1 MISYFLRCL
10 GRTQLALAL
19 VLFSVCTIS
28 LAQAESL
35 SALHVNGLEDGVRL
49 GEHFQVWHD
58 LEGKADLAD
67 AIAAYRL
74 DKFSNLPSKGSTGLQ
89 PGAFWS
95 VFYLHND
102 SDKPITLNLEYVDHQ
117 LIYLNAY
124 QRNTNDPSFLEIAD
138 LALNNSF
145 SERLVSHQRFVVPVE
160 IAAGETHQFYFRF
173 GSDEKGFVFP
183 DLRIWQPDK
192 MHYVQSIELGSIAFL
207 VGGLAL
213 MSIISLVTGIATN
226 DKTYY
231 AYFVYAAT
239 KLATWPTI
247 LGFTHMFFIRE
258 DFHWSY
264 MSLTGAMSIMTGV
277 IFARIFLQ
285 TKVNTPRLD
294 YVLRFMILNAALL
307 AVAALTR
314 ETVFSVVLITI
325 ALLLYP
331 VLAIASLIR
340 WYQGSRESAVYTL
353 GWTVLIVGLFSQ
365 ALRDLGLVEH
375 TFVTYYWPVVA
386 SYSEMMVIMVAM
398 GIHLFR
404 LRRLKEQAELRYRSQ
419 LERAKQ
425 ELEILVSERT
435 HALELAKS
443 EAEKEAR
450 TDPLTGINNRRSF
463 MAKAE
468 AMFDSCRNRSH
479 PMTMLMFDIDH
490 FKKINDNYGH
500 AAGDKAL
507 KKFAVTLENEIRDGD
522 VLGRLGGEEFGL
534 ALYADLETAK
544 HTAER
549 LRSAVEGIFVNTGVV
564 QIRFTTSIGIALMQ
578 TEENIEQLM
587 SLADQALYEAK
598 DSGRNKAVVANVA

>member
-1 MISYFLRCL
+1 MTINSLRSLSQQVLTVFVLLFC
-10 GRTQLALAL
+10 GL
-19 VLFSVCTIS
+19 VATKTY
-28 LAQAESL
+28 AESL
-35 SALHVNGLEDGVRL
+35 TALHVNGLEDGSRL
-49 GEHFQVWHD
+49 GQYFHVWHD
-58 LEGKADLAD
+58 ESGSADLAD
-67 AIAAYRL
+67 AIAAFRL
-74 DKFSNLPSKGSTGLQ
+74 HKFSPLKSKGSTGLQ
-89 PGAFWS
+89 AGAFWS

-117 LIYLNAY
+117 LIYLSAY
-124 QRNTNDPSFLEIAD
+124 QRNTSAPSFLEIAD
-138 LALNNSF
+138 LALSNPF

-160 IAAGETHQFYFRF
+160 LGAGETYQFYFRF

-183 DLRIWQPDK
+183 DLRLWQPDK

-213 MSIISLVTGIATN
+213 MAIISLVTGVATN

-231 AYFVYAAT
+231 AYFVYAGT

-247 LGFTHMFFIRE
+247 LGFSHMFFVRE

-294 YVLRFMILNAALL
+294 YVLKFMILNAGLL
-307 AVAALTR
+307 ALAALTR

-340 WYQGSRESAVYTL
+340 WYQGSKESAVYTL
-353 GWTVLIVGLFSQ
+353 GWTVLIIGLFSQ

-435 HALELAKS
+435 HALEVAKS

-463 MAKAE
+463 MAKSE

-479 PMTMLMFDIDH
+479 PMSMLMFDIDH
-490 FKKINDNYGH
+490 FKKINDNHGH
-500 AAGDKAL
+500 AVGDQAL
-507 KKFAVTLENEIRDGD
+507 KLFATTIESEIRDGD

-534 ALYADLETAK
+534 ALYSDKDTAI

-549 LRSAVEGIFVNTGVV
+549 LRSAVERIYLNTGVV
-564 QIRFTTSIGIALMQ
+564 QVRFTTSIGVALMEA
-578 TEENIEQLM
+578 EESIEQLM
-587 SLADQALYEAK
+587 SHADQALYKAK
-598 DSGRNKAVVANVA
+598 ESGRNKAVVSAA

>member
-1 MISYFLRCL
+1 MTINSLRSLSQQVLTVFVLLFC
-10 GRTQLALAL
+10 GL
-19 VLFSVCTIS
+19 VATKTY
-28 LAQAESL
+28 AESL
-35 SALHVNGLEDGVRL
+35 TALHVNGLEDGSRL
-49 GEHFQVWHD
+49 GQHFHVWHD
-58 LEGKADLAD
+58 ESGSADLAD
-67 AIAAYRL
+67 AIAAFRL
-74 DKFSNLPSKGSTGLQ
+74 HKFSPLKSKGSTGLQ
-89 PGAFWS
+89 AGAFWS

-117 LIYLNAY
+117 LIYLSAY
-124 QRNTNDPSFLEIAD
+124 QRNTSAPSFLEIAD
-138 LALNNSF
+138 LALSNPF

-160 IAAGETHQFYFRF
+160 LGAGETYQFYFRF

-183 DLRIWQPDK
+183 DLRLWQPDK

-213 MSIISLVTGIATN
+213 MAIISLVTGVATN

-231 AYFVYAAT
+231 AYFVYAGT

-247 LGFTHMFFIRE
+247 LGFSHMFFVRE

-294 YVLRFMILNAALL
+294 YVLKFMILNAGLL
-307 AVAALTR
+307 ALAALTR

-340 WYQGSRESAVYTL
+340 WYQGSKESAVYTL
-353 GWTVLIVGLFSQ
+353 GWTVLIIGLFSQ

-435 HALELAKS
+435 HALEVAKS

-463 MAKAE
+463 MAKSE

-479 PMTMLMFDIDH
+479 PMSMLMFDIDH
-490 FKKINDNYGH
+490 FKKINDNHGH
-500 AAGDKAL
+500 AVGDQAL
-507 KKFAVTLENEIRDGD
+507 KLFATTIESEIRDGD

-534 ALYADLETAK
+534 ALYSDKDTAI

-549 LRSAVEGIFVNTGVV
+549 LRSAVERIYLNTGVV
-564 QIRFTTSIGIALMQ
+564 QVRFTTSIGVALMEA
-578 TEENIEQLM
+578 EESIEQLM
-587 SLADQALYEAK
+587 SHADQALYKAK
-598 DSGRNKAVVANVA
+598 ESGRNKAVVSAA

>member
-1 MISYFLRCL
+1 MTINSLRSLSQQVLTVFVLLFC
-10 GRTQLALAL
+10 GL
-19 VLFSVCTIS
+19 VATKTY
-28 LAQAESL
+28 AESL
-35 SALHVNGLEDGVRL
+35 SALHVNGLEDGSRL
-49 GEHFQVWHD
+49 GQHFHVWHD
-58 LEGKADLAD
+58 ESGSADLAD
-67 AIAAYRL
+67 AIAAFRL
-74 DKFSNLPSKGSTGLQ
+74 HKFSPLKSKGSTGLQ
-89 PGAFWS
+89 AGAFWS

-117 LIYLNAY
+117 LIYLSAY
-124 QRNTNDPSFLEIAD
+124 QRNTSAPSFLEIAD
-138 LALNNSF
+138 LALSNPF

-160 IAAGETHQFYFRF
+160 LGAGETYQFYFRF

-183 DLRIWQPDK
+183 DLRLWQPDK

-213 MSIISLVTGIATN
+213 MAIISLVTGVATN

-231 AYFVYAAT
+231 AYFVYAGT

-247 LGFTHMFFIRE
+247 LGFSHMFFVRE

-294 YVLRFMILNAALL
+294 YVLKFMILNAGLL
-307 AVAALTR
+307 ALAALTR

-340 WYQGSRESAVYTL
+340 WYQGSKESAVYTL
-353 GWTVLIVGLFSQ
+353 GWTVLIIGLFSQ

-435 HALELAKS
+435 HALEVAKS

-463 MAKAE
+463 MAKSE

-479 PMTMLMFDIDH
+479 PMSMLMFDIDH
-490 FKKINDNYGH
+490 FKKINDNHGH
-500 AAGDKAL
+500 AVGDQAL
-507 KKFAVTLENEIRDGD
+507 KLFATTIESEIRDGD

-534 ALYADLETAK
+534 ALYSDKDTAI

-549 LRSAVEGIFVNTGVV
+549 LRSAVERIYLNTGVV
-564 QIRFTTSIGIALMQ
+564 QVRFTTSIGVALMEA
-578 TEENIEQLM
+578 EESIEQLM
-587 SLADQALYEAK
+587 SHADQALYKAK
-598 DSGRNKAVVANVA
+598 ESGRNKAVVSAA

>member
-1 MISYFLRCL
+1 MTINSLRSLSQQVLTVFVLLFC
-10 GRTQLALAL
+10 GL
-19 VLFSVCTIS
+19 VATKTY
-28 LAQAESL
+28 AESL
-35 SALHVNGLEDGVRL
+35 TALHVNGLEDGSRL
-49 GEHFQVWHD
+49 GQYFHVWHD
-58 LEGKADLAD
+58 ESGSADLAD
-67 AIAAYRL
+67 AIAAFRL
-74 DKFSNLPSKGSTGLQ
+74 HKFSPLKSKGSTGLQ
-89 PGAFWS
+89 AGAFWS

-117 LIYLNAY
+117 LIYLSAY
-124 QRNTNDPSFLEIAD
+124 QRNTSAPSFLEIAD
-138 LALNNSF
+138 LALSNPF

-160 IAAGETHQFYFRF
+160 LGAGETYQFYFRF

-183 DLRIWQPDK
+183 DLRLRQPDK

-213 MSIISLVTGIATN
+213 MAIISLVTGVATN

-231 AYFVYAAT
+231 AYFVYAGT

-247 LGFTHMFFIRE
+247 LGFSHMFFVRE

-294 YVLRFMILNAALL
+294 YVLKFMILNAGLL
-307 AVAALTR
+307 ALAALTR

-340 WYQGSRESAVYTL
+340 WYQGSKESAVYTL
-353 GWTVLIVGLFSQ
+353 GWTVLIIGLFSQ

-435 HALELAKS
+435 HALEVAKS

-463 MAKAE
+463 MAKSE

-479 PMTMLMFDIDH
+479 PMSMLMFDIDH
-490 FKKINDNYGH
+490 FKKINDNHGH
-500 AAGDKAL
+500 AVGDQAL
-507 KKFAVTLENEIRDGD
+507 KLFATTIESEIRDGD

-534 ALYADLETAK
+534 ALYSDKDTAI

-549 LRSAVEGIFVNTGVV
+549 LRSAVERIYLNTGVV
-564 QIRFTTSIGIALMQ
+564 QVRFTTSIGVALMEA
-578 TEENIEQLM
+578 EESIEQLM
-587 SLADQALYEAK
+587 SHADQALYKAK
-598 DSGRNKAVVANVA
+598 ESGRNKAVVSAA